1 MARFRLTAAAA
12 VGLVAITIV
21 CPEKRKR
28 SVSEYIVPSLIVKEE
43 RNEVSTQFRV
53 QQIANGYVVKA
64 GGLPIHYS
72 TIEGAAEAVKLGL
85 VKTFCERQSTSSCKS
100 S

>member
-1 MARFRLTAAAA
+1 
-12 VGLVAITIV
+12 VYEPTISR
-21 CPEKRKR
+21 PEKRKR